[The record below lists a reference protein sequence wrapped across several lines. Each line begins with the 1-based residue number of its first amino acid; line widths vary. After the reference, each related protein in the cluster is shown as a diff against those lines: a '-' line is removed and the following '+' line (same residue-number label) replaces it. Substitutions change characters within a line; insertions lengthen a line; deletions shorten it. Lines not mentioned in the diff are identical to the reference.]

1 MSCSSALSSFRSDAL
16 ATRGG
21 ATRLPA
27 KMVRGDATAREYPKL
42 QNGSSTRGLEGAD
55 PETREAVLALRGD
68 WKFYAVFSFCHT
80 FRAVMRLP
88 VFTADRL
95 ERALL
100 DPAREGGVIE
110 LILRLIEDGSR
121 TVRLEVNDWE
131 RRLKRR
137 VRQIAHETDYF
148 EDAYPDPETESDE
161 DAGDGEEEDAGDGEE
176 EQKANDEEKIPSDP
190 PVLGT
195 GDRDAATVSED
206 GVGDEAVAVNE
217 DDDDPALDV
226 AAAPCPRGYPLRGRK
241 TFFDIAPS
249 ERLDVL
255 NALCEHCLESDEACV
270 DEVAAMAAAHAAV
283 SGDAYQC
290 HPEAHGERVGVDA
303 ESRAYFASGDD
314 ARLWRWER
322 PAGSGGHRASGANS
336 QKDPGFG
343 TVCADARECR
353 ALALHLEASAS
364 AKDQALLRYLR
375 ETHLPL
381 HDAAEAKTARAAR
394 LEAARLEDL
403 ERRRA
408 MKASYDEMDR
418 KRSGRIA
425 VKIAED
431 AERRRLREEAEE
443 AEAEAVGIAKARD
456 AATHRSRV
464 RWMLLP
470 PRLRPVEVPEGMDAA
485 AGPGSRCA
493 PGEAAAAA
501 AEDTAEDPPGAETVG
516 RYVRVLWADD
526 GAWYDAIVTKFAN
539 DRHTLR
545 YLADDTVETLD
556 LRAERKVWCPAED
569 YVTPAGAPIPPPARE
584 PAGLDE
590 RGVKSGEDA
599 SGSTVLFIRRPKRRE
614 EAGATR
620 AVGADAVGALD
631 WDPNP
636 EAAPGAAGTGAADDS
651 GERKRHACRVCL
663 RNGVVG
669 EDHFKF
675 GKRCPFHP
683 QHVKPSD
690 GEREER
696 NVDPDEGADGHAKQE
711 ARASGSVREGRAVAV
726 ASAPPSAAFSPETE
740 TPPPSSETDE
750 RPTGAVASAPGSRTA
765 ASVVSSAAS

>member
-1 MSCSSALSSFRSDAL
+1 MED
-16 ATRGG
+16 
-21 ATRLPA
+21 
-27 KMVRGDATAREYPKL
+27 
-42 QNGSSTRGLEGAD
+42 AD

-88 VFTADRL
+88 AFTADRL

-100 DPAREGGVIE
+100 DPTREVVVIE

-161 DAGDGEEEDAGDGEE
+161 DAGDEEEEKAKDEGE
-176 EQKANDEEKIPSDP
+176 IPSDP
-190 PVLGT
+190 PPREEM
-195 GDRDAATVSED
+195 RD
-206 GVGDEAVAVNE
+206 GDEATVPGDGDEDFAVDR
-217 DDDDPALDV
+217 DDDASARI
-226 AAAPCPRGYPLRGRK
+226 AAAPRPRGYPLRGRN
-241 TFFDIAPS
+241 TFFRLAPS
-249 ERLDVL
+249 ARLDVL

-322 PAGSGGHRASGANS
+322 PASSGGHRASGANS

-425 VKIAED
+425 MKIAED

-443 AEAEAVGIAKARD
+443 AEAEAMALAKARD

-470 PRLRPVEVPEGMDAA
+470 PRLRPAEVPEGMDPDPVRPDPDPPA
-485 AGPGSRCA
+485 
-493 PGEAAAAA
+493 
-501 AEDTAEDPPGAETVG
+501 DPPGPESVG
-516 RYVRVLWADD
+516 RYVRVLWEDD
-526 GAWYDAIVTKFAN
+526 GAWYDAIVTEFAN

-556 LRAERKVWCPAED
+556 LRRERKRWCPAED
-569 YVTPAGAPIPPPARE
+569 YVAPAGAPIPPPERE

-599 SGSTVLFIRRPKRRE
+599 SGSTVLFVRKPKRP
-614 EAGATR
+614 R
-620 AVGADAVGALD
+620 ASTTPDAVAV
-631 WDPNP
+631 
-636 EAAPGAAGTGAADDS
+636 AANAEDAAETDDA
-651 GERKRHACRVCL
+651 GERKRHACRACL
-663 RNGVVG
+663 RNGVVA

-675 GKRCPFHP
+675 GKKCPFHP
-683 QHVKPSD
+683 QYAKPEAVSRVP
-690 GEREER
+690 RENEEKEK
-696 NVDPDEGADGHAKQE
+696 DTKEELPAKRE
-711 ARASGSVREGRAVAV
+711 AREDVADAVAS
-726 ASAPPSAAFSPETE
+726 ASAPPSAAPEIE
-740 TPPPSSETDE
+740 TPPKTGSFEMED
-750 RPTGAVASAPGSRTA
+750 RPTDTVPPACGFRTA
-765 ASVVSSAAS
+765 AVAVSSAAVGGQAPIAGESTRGEA

>member
-1 MSCSSALSSFRSDAL
+1 M
-16 ATRGG
+16 
-21 ATRLPA
+21 
-27 KMVRGDATAREYPKL
+27 
-42 QNGSSTRGLEGAD
+42 
-55 PETREAVLALRGD
+55 
-68 WKFYAVFSFCHT
+68 FSFCHT
-80 FRAVMRLP
+80 FRAVLRLP
-88 VFTADRL
+88 AFSADRL

-100 DPAREGGVIE
+100 DPAREVVVIE
-110 LILRLIEDGSR
+110 LILRLIEEGSR

-161 DAGDGEEEDAGDGEE
+161 EAGDGEEEE
-176 EQKANDEEKIPSDP
+176 KANDGGEIPSDP
-190 PVLGT
+190 PVLET
-195 GDRDAATVSED
+195 GDREEATVAGD
-206 GVGDEAVAVNE
+206 GDEDFAVDEDVDE
-217 DDDDPALDV
+217 DDDESARI
-226 AAAPCPRGYPLRGRK
+226 AAAPRPRGYPLRGRK
-241 TFFDIAPS
+241 TFFDLAPS

-290 HPEAHGERVGVDA
+290 HPEAHGECVGVDA

-322 PAGSGGHRASGANS
+322 PAGVGGHRASDAQS

-353 ALALHLEASAS
+353 AFALSLEASKS
-364 AKDQALLRYLR
+364 AKDRALLCYLR

-381 HDAAEAKTARAAR
+381 HDAAEEKAARAAR
-394 LEAARLEDL
+394 LESARLEDL

-443 AEAEAVGIAKARD
+443 AEAEAMALAKARD

-470 PRLRPVEVPEGMDAA
+470 PRLRPAEVPEGMDPDPVRPDPDPPA
-485 AGPGSRCA
+485 
-493 PGEAAAAA
+493 
-501 AEDTAEDPPGAETVG
+501 DPPGPESVG
-516 RYVRVLWADD
+516 RYVRVLWEDD
-526 GAWYDAIVTKFAN
+526 GAWYDAIVTEFAN

-556 LRAERKVWCPAED
+556 LRRERKRWCPAED
-569 YVTPAGAPIPPPARE
+569 YVAPAGAPIPPPERE

-599 SGSTVLFIRRPKRRE
+599 SGSTVLFVRKPKRP
-614 EAGATR
+614 R
-620 AVGADAVGALD
+620 ASTTPDAVAV
-631 WDPNP
+631 
-636 EAAPGAAGTGAADDS
+636 AANADDAAETDDA
-651 GERKRHACRVCL
+651 GERKRHACRACL
-663 RNGVVG
+663 RNGVVA

-675 GKRCPFHP
+675 GKKCPFHP
-683 QHVKPSD
+683 QYAKPEAVSRVP
-690 GEREER
+690 RENEEK
-696 NVDPDEGADGHAKQE
+696 DTKEELPAKQE
-711 ARASGSVREGRAVAV
+711 AREDVADAVAS
-726 ASAPPSAAFSPETE
+726 ASAPPSAAPEIE
-740 TPPPSSETDE
+740 TPPKTGSFELED
-750 RPTGAVASAPGSRTA
+750 RPTDTVPPACGFRTA
-765 ASVVSSAAS
+765 AVAVSSAAVGGQAPIAGESTRGEA

>member
-1 MSCSSALSSFRSDAL
+1 M
-16 ATRGG
+16 
-21 ATRLPA
+21 RLPA
-27 KMVRGDATAREYPKL
+27 
-42 QNGSSTRGLEGAD
+42 
-55 PETREAVLALRGD
+55 
-68 WKFYAVFSFCHT
+68 
-80 FRAVMRLP
+80 
-88 VFTADRL
+88 FTADRL

-100 DPAREGGVIE
+100 DPTREVVVIE

-161 DAGDGEEEDAGDGEE
+161 DAGDEEEEKAKDEGE
-176 EQKANDEEKIPSDP
+176 IPSDP
-190 PVLGT
+190 PPREEM
-195 GDRDAATVSED
+195 RD
-206 GVGDEAVAVNE
+206 GDEATVPGDGDEDFAVDR
-217 DDDDPALDV
+217 DDDASARI
-226 AAAPCPRGYPLRGRK
+226 AAAPRPRGYPLRGRN
-241 TFFDIAPS
+241 TFFRLAPS
-249 ERLDVL
+249 ARLDVL

-322 PAGSGGHRASGANS
+322 PASSGGHRASGANS

-425 VKIAED
+425 MKIAED

-443 AEAEAVGIAKARD
+443 AEAEAMALAKARD

-470 PRLRPVEVPEGMDAA
+470 PRLRPAEVPEGMDPDPVRPDPDPPA
-485 AGPGSRCA
+485 
-493 PGEAAAAA
+493 
-501 AEDTAEDPPGAETVG
+501 DPPGPESVG
-516 RYVRVLWADD
+516 RYVRVLWEDD
-526 GAWYDAIVTKFAN
+526 GAWYDAIVTEFAN

-556 LRAERKVWCPAED
+556 LRRERKRWCPAED
-569 YVTPAGAPIPPPARE
+569 YVAPAGAPIPPPERE

-599 SGSTVLFIRRPKRRE
+599 SGSTVLFVRKPKRP
-614 EAGATR
+614 R
-620 AVGADAVGALD
+620 ASTTPDAVAV
-631 WDPNP
+631 
-636 EAAPGAAGTGAADDS
+636 AANAEDAAETDDA
-651 GERKRHACRVCL
+651 GERKRHACRACL
-663 RNGVVG
+663 RNGVVA

-675 GKRCPFHP
+675 GKKCPFHP
-683 QHVKPSD
+683 QYAKPEAVSRVP
-690 GEREER
+690 RENEEK
-696 NVDPDEGADGHAKQE
+696 DTKEELPAKQE
-711 ARASGSVREGRAVAV
+711 AREDVADAVAS
-726 ASAPPSAAFSPETE
+726 ASAPPSAAPEIE
-740 TPPPSSETDE
+740 TPPKTGSFEMED
-750 RPTGAVASAPGSRTA
+750 RPTDTVPPACGFRTA
-765 ASVVSSAAS
+765 AVAVSSAAVGGQAPIAGESTRGEA

>member
-1 MSCSSALSSFRSDAL
+1 MA
-16 ATRGG
+16 
-21 ATRLPA
+21 
-27 KMVRGDATAREYPKL
+27 RGDATARDYPKL
-42 QNGSSTRGLEGAD
+42 QNGSSTRGLEDAD

-88 VFTADRL
+88 AFTADRL

-100 DPAREGGVIE
+100 DPTREVVVIE

-161 DAGDGEEEDAGDGEE
+161 DAGDEEEEKAKDEGE
-176 EQKANDEEKIPSDP
+176 IPSDP
-190 PVLGT
+190 PLREET
-195 GDRDAATVSED
+195 RD
-206 GVGDEAVAVNE
+206 GDEATVPGDGDEDFAVDR
-217 DDDDPALDV
+217 DDDASARI
-226 AAAPCPRGYPLRGRK
+226 AAAPRPRGYPLRGRN
-241 TFFDIAPS
+241 TFFRLAPS
-249 ERLDVL
+249 ARLDVL

-283 SGDAYQC
+283 AGDAYQC
-290 HPEAHGERVGVDA
+290 HPEAHGESVGADA
-303 ESRAYFASGDD
+303 ENRAYFAAGED
-314 ARLWRWER
+314 ARLWRWDK
-322 PAGSGGHRASGANS
+322 PAGAASAAARGSSNTRGRT
-336 QKDPGFG
+336 DPGFG
-343 TVCADARECR
+343 TVCVDARECR
-353 ALALHLEASAS
+353 AVAASLEASAS
-364 AKDQALLRYLR
+364 ARDRALLAYLR
-375 ETHLPL
+375 DAHLPP
-381 HDAAEAKTARAAR
+381 HDAAEEKAARAAR
-394 LEAARLEDL
+394 AETARLEDL

-443 AEAEAVGIAKARD
+443 AEAEAMALAKARD

-470 PRLRPVEVPEGMDAA
+470 PRLRPAEVPEGMEPNPNA
-485 AGPGSRCA
+485 AGA
-493 PGEAAAAA
+493 PDPDPPADPA
-501 AEDTAEDPPGAETVG
+501 DPPGPESVG

-556 LRAERKVWCPAED
+556 LRRERKRWCPAED
-569 YVTPAGAPIPPPARE
+569 YVAPAGAPIPPPERE

-599 SGSTVLFIRRPKRRE
+599 SGSTVLFVRKPKRPQAAE
-614 EAGATR
+614 TPD
-620 AVGADAVGALD
+620 AVAVAADAD
-631 WDPNP
+631 
-636 EAAPGAAGTGAADDS
+636 GAAETDDA
-651 GERKRHACRVCL
+651 GERKRHACRACL
-663 RNGVVG
+663 RNGVVA

-675 GKRCPFHP
+675 GKKCPFHP
-683 QHVKPSD
+683 QYAKPEAVSLPVPRENEVQKD
-690 GEREER
+690 TKEEEDAAKREE
-696 NVDPDEGADGHAKQE
+696 
-711 ARASGSVREGRAVAV
+711 AREDVAVAV
-726 ASAPPSAAFSPETE
+726 ASAPPSAAPEIE
-740 TPPPSSETDE
+740 TPPKTGSFELDE
-750 RPTGAVASAPGSRTA
+750 RPTGTVPPACGFRTA
-765 ASVVSSAAS
+765 AVAVSSAAVGGQAPIAGESTRGEA

>member
-100 DPAREGGVIE
+100 DPAREVVVIE

-636 EAAPGAAGTGAADDS
+636 EAAPGAAATGAADDS

>member
-1 MSCSSALSSFRSDAL
+1 MA
-16 ATRGG
+16 
-21 ATRLPA
+21 
-27 KMVRGDATAREYPKL
+27 RGDATARDYPKL
-42 QNGSSTRGLEGAD
+42 QNGSSTRGLEDAD

-88 VFTADRL
+88 AFTADRL

-100 DPAREGGVIE
+100 DPTREVVVIE

-161 DAGDGEEEDAGDGEE
+161 DAGDEEEEKAKDEGE
-176 EQKANDEEKIPSDP
+176 IPSDP
-190 PVLGT
+190 PPREEM
-195 GDRDAATVSED
+195 RD
-206 GVGDEAVAVNE
+206 GDEATVPGDGDEDFAVDR
-217 DDDDPALDV
+217 DDDASARI
-226 AAAPCPRGYPLRGRK
+226 AAAPRPRGYPLRGRN
-241 TFFDIAPS
+241 TFFSLAPS
-249 ERLDVL
+249 ARLDVL

-283 SGDAYQC
+283 AGDAYQC
-290 HPEAHGERVGVDA
+290 HPEAHGESVGADA
-303 ESRAYFASGDD
+303 ESRAYFAAGED
-314 ARLWRWER
+314 ARLWRWDR
-322 PAGSGGHRASGANS
+322 PAGAAGAAARGSSNTRGRSSNS
-336 QKDPGFG
+336 KDPGFG
-343 TVCADARECR
+343 TVCVDARECR
-353 ALALHLEASAS
+353 AVAASLETSAS
-364 AKDQALLRYLR
+364 ARDRALLAYLR
-375 ETHLPL
+375 DTHLPP
-381 HDAAEAKTARAAR
+381 HDAAEEKAARAAR
-394 LEAARLEDL
+394 AETARLEDL

-443 AEAEAVGIAKARD
+443 AEAEAMALAKARD

-470 PRLRPVEVPEGMDAA
+470 PRLRPAEVPEGMDPDPVRPDPDPPA
-485 AGPGSRCA
+485 
-493 PGEAAAAA
+493 
-501 AEDTAEDPPGAETVG
+501 DPPGPESVG
-516 RYVRVLWADD
+516 RYVRVLWEDD
-526 GAWYDAIVTKFAN
+526 GAWYDAIVTEFAN

-556 LRAERKVWCPAED
+556 LRRERKRWCPAED
-569 YVTPAGAPIPPPARE
+569 YVAPAGAPIPPPERE

-599 SGSTVLFIRRPKRRE
+599 SGSTVLFVRKPKRP
-614 EAGATR
+614 R
-620 AVGADAVGALD
+620 ASTTPDAVAV
-631 WDPNP
+631 
-636 EAAPGAAGTGAADDS
+636 AANAEDAAETDDA
-651 GERKRHACRVCL
+651 GERKRHACRACL
-663 RNGVVG
+663 RNGVVA

-675 GKRCPFHP
+675 GKKCPFHP
-683 QHVKPSD
+683 QYAKPEAVSRVP
-690 GEREER
+690 RENEEK
-696 NVDPDEGADGHAKQE
+696 DTKEELPAKQE
-711 ARASGSVREGRAVAV
+711 AREDVADAVAS
-726 ASAPPSAAFSPETE
+726 ASAPPSAAPEIE
-740 TPPPSSETDE
+740 TPPKTGSFELEE
-750 RPTGAVASAPGSRTA
+750 RPTDTVPPACGFRTA
-765 ASVVSSAAS
+765 AVAVSSAAVGGQAPIAGESTRGEA

>member
-1 MSCSSALSSFRSDAL
+1 MA
-16 ATRGG
+16 
-21 ATRLPA
+21 
-27 KMVRGDATAREYPKL
+27 RGDATARDYPKL
-42 QNGSSTRGLEGAD
+42 QNGSSTRGLEDAD

-88 VFTADRL
+88 AFTADRL

-100 DPAREGGVIE
+100 DPTREVVVIE

-161 DAGDGEEEDAGDGEE
+161 DAGDEEEEKAKDEGE
-176 EQKANDEEKIPSDP
+176 IPSDP
-190 PVLGT
+190 PPREEM
-195 GDRDAATVSED
+195 RD
-206 GVGDEAVAVNE
+206 GDEATVPGDGDEDFAVDR
-217 DDDDPALDV
+217 DDDASARI
-226 AAAPCPRGYPLRGRK
+226 AAAPRPRGYPLRGRN
-241 TFFDIAPS
+241 TFFRLAPS
-249 ERLDVL
+249 ARLDVL

-322 PAGSGGHRASGANS
+322 PASSGGHRASGANS

-425 VKIAED
+425 MKIAED

-443 AEAEAVGIAKARD
+443 AEAEAMALAKARD

-470 PRLRPVEVPEGMDAA
+470 PRLRPAEVPEGMDPDPVRPDPDPPA
-485 AGPGSRCA
+485 
-493 PGEAAAAA
+493 
-501 AEDTAEDPPGAETVG
+501 DPPGPESVG
-516 RYVRVLWADD
+516 RYVRVLWEDD
-526 GAWYDAIVTKFAN
+526 GAWYDAIVTEFAN

-556 LRAERKVWCPAED
+556 LRRERKRWCPAED
-569 YVTPAGAPIPPPARE
+569 YVAPAGAPIPPPERE

-599 SGSTVLFIRRPKRRE
+599 SGSTVLFVRKPKRP
-614 EAGATR
+614 R
-620 AVGADAVGALD
+620 ASTTPDAVAV
-631 WDPNP
+631 
-636 EAAPGAAGTGAADDS
+636 AANAEDAAETDDA
-651 GERKRHACRVCL
+651 GERKRHACRACL
-663 RNGVVG
+663 RNGVVA

-675 GKRCPFHP
+675 GKKCPFHP
-683 QHVKPSD
+683 QYAKPEAVSRVP
-690 GEREER
+690 RENEEKEK
-696 NVDPDEGADGHAKQE
+696 DTKEELPAKRE
-711 ARASGSVREGRAVAV
+711 AREDVADAVAS
-726 ASAPPSAAFSPETE
+726 ASAPPSAAPEIE
-740 TPPPSSETDE
+740 TPPKTGSFEMED
-750 RPTGAVASAPGSRTA
+750 RPTDTVPPACGFRTA
-765 ASVVSSAAS
+765 AVAVSSAAVGGQAPIAGESTRGEA

>member
-1 MSCSSALSSFRSDAL
+1 MA
-16 ATRGG
+16 
-21 ATRLPA
+21 
-27 KMVRGDATAREYPKL
+27 RGDATARDYPKL
-42 QNGSSTRGLEGAD
+42 QNGSSTRGLEDAD

-80 FRAVMRLP
+80 FRAVLRLP
-88 VFTADRL
+88 AFSADRL

-100 DPAREGGVIE
+100 DPAREVVVIE
-110 LILRLIEDGSR
+110 LILRLIEEGSR

-161 DAGDGEEEDAGDGEE
+161 EAGDGEEEE
-176 EQKANDEEKIPSDP
+176 KANDGGEIPSDP
-190 PVLGT
+190 PVLET
-195 GDRDAATVSED
+195 GDREEATVAGD
-206 GVGDEAVAVNE
+206 GDEDFAVDEDVDE
-217 DDDDPALDV
+217 DDDESARI
-226 AAAPCPRGYPLRGRK
+226 AAAPRPRGYPLRGRK
-241 TFFDIAPS
+241 TFFDLAPS

-290 HPEAHGERVGVDA
+290 HPEAHGECVGVDA

-322 PAGSGGHRASGANS
+322 PAGVGGHRASDAQS

-353 ALALHLEASAS
+353 AFALSLEASKS
-364 AKDQALLRYLR
+364 AKDRALLCYLR

-381 HDAAEAKTARAAR
+381 HDAAEEKAARAAR
-394 LEAARLEDL
+394 LESARLEDL

-443 AEAEAVGIAKARD
+443 AEAEAVAVAKARD

-470 PRLRPVEVPEGMDAA
+470 PRLRPAEAPEGMDAA
-485 AGPGSRCA
+485 DGPESGRAPGGAEAAGAGAGAGP
-493 PGEAAAAA
+493 
-501 AEDTAEDPPGAETVG
+501 AEDPPGAETVG

-556 LRAERKVWCPAED
+556 LRAERKLWCPAED

-584 PAGLDE
+584 PAGLAE

-599 SGSTVLFIRRPKRRE
+599 SGSTVLFVRKPKRLCE
-614 EAGATR
+614 DAGAAR
-620 AVGADAVGALD
+620 VVGADADGALVGD
-631 WDPNP
+631 G
-636 EAAPGAAGTGAADDS
+636 APDATKQSAADDS

-663 RNGVVG
+663 RNGVVS

-683 QHVKPSD
+683 QHAKPTKSE
-690 GEREER
+690 GKTEKATEG
-696 NVDPDEGADGHAKQE
+696 DEGVAKEE
-711 ARASGSVREGRAVAV
+711 ARASGSVGEGRASARDAERGVAVAV
-726 ASAPPSAAFSPETE
+726 ARAPPSADFPPQKKTE
-740 TPPPSSETDE
+740 TPPVLSSEADE
-750 RPTGAVASAPGSRTA
+750 RPTGPTGAAPQACGFPAAVGA
-765 ASVVSSAAS
+765 VSSAAF

>member
-1 MSCSSALSSFRSDAL
+1 MA
-16 ATRGG
+16 
-21 ATRLPA
+21 
-27 KMVRGDATAREYPKL
+27 RGDATARDYPKL
-42 QNGSSTRGLEGAD
+42 QNGSSTRGLEDAD

-88 VFTADRL
+88 AFTADRL

-100 DPAREGGVIE
+100 DPTLEVVVIE

-161 DAGDGEEEDAGDGEE
+161 DAEDGEEEED
-176 EQKANDEEKIPSDP
+176 ANDEGDIPSDL
-190 PVLGT
+190 PVAET
-195 GDRDAATVSED
+195 ADVDEATVPGDEDEDIAVDEDDDESARDAA
-206 GVGDEAVAVNE
+206 
-217 DDDDPALDV
+217 
-226 AAAPCPRGYPLRGRK
+226 APRPRGHPLRGGM
-241 TFFDIAPS
+241 TFFDLSPS

-255 NALCEHCLESDEACV
+255 NALCEHCVESDEACV

-283 SGDAYQC
+283 TGDAYQC
-290 HPEAHGERVGVDA
+290 HPEAHGECVGADA

-314 ARLWRWER
+314 ARLWRWEK
-322 PAGSGGHRASGANS
+322 PSASIAGRHRASSTGTHG

-343 TVCADARECR
+343 TVCVDARECR
-353 ALALHLEASAS
+353 ALAASLEASKS
-364 AKDQALLRYLR
+364 AKDRALLAYLR
-375 ETHLPL
+375 ETHLPP
-381 HDAAEAKTARAAR
+381 HDALEEKAARAAR

-443 AEAEAVGIAKARD
+443 AEAEALAIAKARD

-470 PRLRPVEVPEGMDAA
+470 PRLRPAEVPEGMDAA
-485 AGPGSRCA
+485 ASA
-493 PGEAAAAA
+493 S
-501 AEDTAEDPPGAETVG
+501 AEESASASEEDPPGSETVG

-526 GAWYDAIVTKFAN
+526 GAWYDAIVTKFSN

-556 LRAERKVWCPAED
+556 LRAERKRWCPAED
-569 YVTPAGAPIPPPARE
+569 YVTPAGASIPPPARE

-599 SGSTVLFIRRPKRRE
+599 SGSTVLFVRKPKRLAVVA
-614 EAGATR
+614 EATEAE
-620 AVGADAVGALD
+620 AVADAAETK
-631 WDPNP
+631 N
-636 EAAPGAAGTGAADDS
+636 AGDDA

-663 RNGVVG
+663 RNGVVSV
-669 EDHFKF
+669 DHAKF

-683 QHVKPSD
+683 QFSGWQPRVGVENVAAKND
-690 GEREER
+690 G
-696 NVDPDEGADGHAKQE
+696 DEDEDEDENAAKEE
-711 ARASGSVREGRAVAV
+711 ARASGPAGEDGAPVAENVAKKSASPSAPPETGMPPRPSSEADERPNPAVPPACGFQTAAVAV
-726 ASAPPSAAFSPETE
+726 
-740 TPPPSSETDE
+740 
-750 RPTGAVASAPGSRTA
+750 
-765 ASVVSSAAS
+765 SSAVFGGQAHIAGESARGEA

>member
-21 ATRLPA
+21 ATRLSA

-100 DPAREGGVIE
+100 DPAREVVVIE

-176 EQKANDEEKIPSDP
+176 EHKANDEEKIPSDP

-322 PAGSGGHRASGANS
+322 PASSGGHRASGANS

-425 VKIAED
+425 MKIAED

-443 AEAEAVGIAKARD
+443 AEAEAMALAKARD

-470 PRLRPVEVPEGMDAA
+470 PRLRPAEVPEGMDPDPVRPDPDPPA
-485 AGPGSRCA
+485 
-493 PGEAAAAA
+493 
-501 AEDTAEDPPGAETVG
+501 DPPGPESVG
-516 RYVRVLWADD
+516 RYVRVLWEDD
-526 GAWYDAIVTKFAN
+526 GAWYDAIVTEFAN

-556 LRAERKVWCPAED
+556 LRRERKRWCPAED
-569 YVTPAGAPIPPPARE
+569 YVAPAGAPIPPPERE

-599 SGSTVLFIRRPKRRE
+599 SGSTVLFVRKPKRP
-614 EAGATR
+614 R
-620 AVGADAVGALD
+620 ASTTPDAVAV
-631 WDPNP
+631 
-636 EAAPGAAGTGAADDS
+636 AANAEDAAETDDA
-651 GERKRHACRVCL
+651 GERKRHACRACL
-663 RNGVVG
+663 RNGVVA

-675 GKRCPFHP
+675 GKKCPFHP
-683 QHVKPSD
+683 QYAKPEAVSRVP
-690 GEREER
+690 RENEEKEK
-696 NVDPDEGADGHAKQE
+696 DTKEELPAKRE
-711 ARASGSVREGRAVAV
+711 AREDVADAVAS
-726 ASAPPSAAFSPETE
+726 ASAPPSAAPEIE
-740 TPPPSSETDE
+740 TPPKTGSFEMED
-750 RPTGAVASAPGSRTA
+750 RPTDTVPPACGFRTA
-765 ASVVSSAAS
+765 AVAVSSAAVGGQAPIAGESTRGEA